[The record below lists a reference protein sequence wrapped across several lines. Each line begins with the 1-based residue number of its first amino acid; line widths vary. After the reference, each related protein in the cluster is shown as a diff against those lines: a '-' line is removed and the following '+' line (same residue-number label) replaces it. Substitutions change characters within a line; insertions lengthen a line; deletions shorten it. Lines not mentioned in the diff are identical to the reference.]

1 MNLADL
7 TKKAQGAADVM
18 SGKIIADKIQGAVN
32 TVNDV
37 LTAASLVKEMDH
49 VTTAEDFPGI

>member
-1 MNLADL
+1 
-7 TKKAQGAADVM
+7 M